1 MIEFQKHYTVFNKNT
16 TMNHYQHQLM
26 KKKEMEIFAQKY
38 EKRRSQKGVEAK
50 RRYEIKQTKK
60 MMMLDPAIIQIMKKK

>member
-1 MIEFQKHYTVFNKNT
+1 
-16 TMNHYQHQLM
+16 MNNYQHQHM
-26 KKKEMEIFAQKY
+26 KNKEMEIFAQKY
-38 EKRRSQKGVEAK
+38 EKRRSQRGGEAK

>member
-1 MIEFQKHYTVFNKNT
+1 
-16 TMNHYQHQLM
+16 
-26 KKKEMEIFAQKY
+26 MEIFAQKY
-38 EKRRSQKGVEAK
+38 EKRRSQRGGEAK